1 MGLLRGIGRGL
12 RGVVAFPFLLV
23 PWREIGAS
31 GRAIGD
37 GAQDLWAQTHR
48 TGGAQQVITAAD
60 RLIDLRSFAEARGL
74 TDGQTEALV
83 RRRRRETARA
93 SYLCFALAWAS
104 FVGLLYR
111 ALAAPS
117 TSGAFP
123 AALEFSPF
131 CLMFFLMA
139 FQYALQNFRL
149 RTLRHA
155 TAVEFLQTNEPFWPR

>member
-1 MGLLRGIGRGL
+1 MGLLRRIGRGL
-12 RGVVAFPFLLV
+12 RAVVAFPFLLV

-37 GAQDLWAQTHR
+37 QAQDLWAQTR
-48 TGGAQQVITAAD
+48 GAVGPQQVITAGD
-60 RLIDLRSFAEARGL
+60 RLVDLRSFAEARGL
-74 TDGQTEALV
+74 TDRQTDALM

-104 FVGLLYR
+104 FFGLLYR
-111 ALAAPS
+111 ALTAPS

-123 AALEFSPF
+123 AAFEFSPF